1 MIAFGLYS
9 HIRANLIRTALLMLC
24 LTATVAMVFFS
35 VCIIREVFDGVT
47 SVQELLT
54 DAFDLFIEDSP
65 WLVIGLGVWFI
76 LMVLF
81 HHKFLDAATGAKDLA
96 PQEEPILYRQLDTLC
111 ISRGMTVPQLKII
124 ESDALNAYAAGL
136 VEDDHCIAVTRGLIN
151 TLTREEMETVLAHE
165 LTHIRNRDAQMMVV
179 ATIFVGFIGIIGSII
194 IHNWDIM
201 LREALRKDGRDSD
214 ERPGIVPI
222 LIGIFTA
229 VVLAAM
235 SYGLSLLIRFAI
247 SRKREY
253 LADAGAVELTKNPDA
268 LIRALRKIEGHA
280 EIVQV
285 APKARA
291 FFIETPALGGTRGWF
306 ATHPTIDER
315 VAALVN
321 FAGGHDAPRASQMTQ
336 AQHMVWRIQSKT

>member
-1 MIAFGLYS
+1 MLAFGPYS
-9 HIRANLIRTALLMLC
+9 HIRANHIRTALLMLC
-24 LTATVAMVFFS
+24 LSATVAMIFFS
-35 VCIIREVFDGVT
+35 VCLIREVFDGVT
-47 SVQELLT
+47 SVHELLT
-54 DAFDLFIEDSP
+54 DALDRFFSDGP

-76 LMVLF
+76 VMVLF
-81 HHKFLDAATGAKDLA
+81 HHKVLDAATGAKGVSRSD
-96 PQEEPILYRQLDTLC
+96 EPKLYALLEALC

-136 VEDDHCIAVTRGLIN
+136 VEDDHCIAVTRGLVN
-151 TLTREEMETVLAHE
+151 TLSREEMETVLAHE

-179 ATIFVGFIGIIGSII
+179 ATIFVGFVGIVASVII
-194 IHNWDIM
+194 NRWEFT
-201 LREALRKDGRDSD
+201 LREAMRNSGGDGD
-214 ERPGIVPI
+214 ERPSFVTVLFGI
-222 LIGIFTA
+222 LFA
-229 VVLAAM
+229 VVIAAM

-280 EIVQV
+280 EIAEV

>member
-9 HIRANLIRTALLMLC
+9 HIRANHIRTALLMLC
-24 LTATVAMVFFS
+24 LSATVAMIFFS
-35 VCIIREVFDGVT
+35 ICLILEVFDGAT
-47 SVQELLT
+47 SVHELLT
-54 DAFDLFIEDSP
+54 DALDRFFSDGP

-76 LMVLF
+76 VMVLF
-81 HHKFLDAATGAKDLA
+81 HHKVLDAATGAKGMSRSD
-96 PQEEPILYRQLDTLC
+96 EPKLYALLETLC

-151 TLTREEMETVLAHE
+151 ALSREELETVLAHE

-194 IHNWDIM
+194 MHHWDIM
-201 LREALRKDGRDSD
+201 LREALRKAGRDSD
-214 ERPGIVPI
+214 ERPGIMPI
-222 LIGIFTA
+222 LIGIFA
-229 VVLAAM
+229 AIVIAAM

-280 EIVQV
+280 EIAAV

-306 ATHPTIDER
+306 ATHPSIDER

-321 FAGGHDAPRASQMTQ
+321 FAGGHDVPRAPQVTQ
-336 AQHMVWRIQSKT
+336 AQRMVWRIQSKT